1 METVRLNTIA
11 QWTGGRLI
19 GNDIAVDSVSTDSR
33 KGFQG
38 STIFIAIRGM
48 HYNGHDF
55 LDNASRAGA
64 AAVLISEKKETGL
77 PHIIVED
84 TGRALRDFAMHYL
97 EQFNP
102 LKIAVTG
109 STGKTTFK
117 DLLYDAINSNKKIKT
132 EGNTNNLI
140 GVPLNILRIEKDTEY
155 AVIEMGMNSSREI
168 SELSRIFKPDCIVIT
183 SINNSHIGNFN
194 SFDELINA
202 KMEIFD
208 YSDSSTSVLINGDN
222 RYILDFAPDS
232 IDYSTFGMNPENTYH
247 PDSFSLDRTSTR
259 VYFNDTSLSINIP
272 GRGAVNLLTALYGF
286 SRTNREIPLNIE
298 SAAESFDPPVMRL
311 NIINLPQLILIDDSY
326 NSSPASLINAAEVLE
341 KFKGRKIAVLG
352 DMLELG
358 RNTEEIHAKTGK
370 NLKCMDIDMIITLGN
385 ASSCISDESGRGR
398 HFTSIDAL
406 NNYLGSIIRRNDVI
420 LVKGSRSMGME
431 KTVSFLKD
439 LEHAV

>member
-1 METVRLNTIA
+1 METVKLSTIA
-11 QWTGGRLI
+11 GWTGGRLI
-19 GNDIAVDSVSTDSR
+19 GNDIAVENVSTDSR
-33 KGFQG
+33 KDTRG
-38 STIFIAIRGM
+38 STMFIAIKGM

-55 LDNASRAGA
+55 LENASRKGA
-64 AAVLISEKKETGL
+64 AGLLLSEDRETSL
-77 PHIIVED
+77 PRVIVED
-84 TGRALRDFAMHYL
+84 TGKGLRDIAMHYL

-102 LKIAVTG
+102 VKIAVTG

-117 DLLYDAINSNKKIKT
+117 DLLYDAIESSKKIKT

-140 GVPLNILRIEKDTEY
+140 GVPLNILRIDRDTEY
-155 AVIEMGMNSSREI
+155 AVIEMGMNSPSEI

-208 YSDSSTSVLINGDN
+208 YAGSETSVLINGDN
-222 RYILDFAPDS
+222 RYILDFVPDS
-232 IDYSTFGMNPENTYH
+232 INYSTFGMNPENTYH
-247 PDSFSLDRTSTR
+247 PGSFSLDRTSTR
-259 VYFNDTSLSINIP
+259 VYFNNTELSINIP

-286 SRTNREIPLNIE
+286 SRMNSEVPLNIE

-311 NIINLPQLILIDDSY
+311 NIINLPRLILIDDSY
-326 NSSPASLINAAEVLE
+326 NSSPASLLNAAEVLE
-341 KFKGRKIAVLG
+341 RFKGRKIAVLG

-358 RNTEEIHAKTGK
+358 KNTEELHTKTGGQ
-370 NLKCMDIDMIITLGN
+370 LRDMDIDMIITLGN
-385 ASSCISDESGRGR
+385 ASSGISSESGRDS
-398 HFTSIDAL
+398 HFTNIEAL
-406 NNYLGSIIRRNDVI
+406 NNYLSSIVRKGDVI

-439 LEHAV
+439 LEHDL

>member
-1 METVRLNTIA
+1 METVKLSTIA
-11 QWTGGRLI
+11 GWTGGRLI
-19 GNDIAVDSVSTDSR
+19 GNDVAVENVSTDSR
-33 KGFQG
+33 KDTRG
-38 STIFIAIRGM
+38 STMFIAIKGM

-55 LDNASRAGA
+55 LENASRKGA
-64 AAVLISEKKETGL
+64 AGLLLSEDRETSL
-77 PHIIVED
+77 PRVIVED
-84 TGRALRDFAMHYL
+84 TGKGLRDIAMHYL

-102 LKIAVTG
+102 VKIAVTG

-117 DLLYDAINSNKKIKT
+117 DLLYDAIESSKKIKT

-140 GVPLNILRIEKDTEY
+140 GVPLNILRIDRDTEY
-155 AVIEMGMNSSREI
+155 AVIEMGMNSPSEI

-208 YSDSSTSVLINGDN
+208 YAGSETSVLINGDN
-222 RYILDFAPDS
+222 RYILDFVPDS
-232 IDYSTFGMNPENTYH
+232 INYSTFGMNPENTYH
-247 PDSFSLDRTSTR
+247 PGSFSLDRTSTR
-259 VYFNDTSLSINIP
+259 VYFNNTELSINIP

-286 SRTNREIPLNIE
+286 SRMNSEVPLNIE

-311 NIINLPQLILIDDSY
+311 NIINLPRLILIDDSY
-326 NSSPASLINAAEVLE
+326 NSSPASLLNAAEVLE
-341 KFKGRKIAVLG
+341 RFKGRKIAVLG

-358 RNTEEIHAKTGK
+358 KNTEELHTKTGGQ
-370 NLKCMDIDMIITLGN
+370 LRDMDIDMIITLGN
-385 ASSCISDESGRGR
+385 ASSGISSDSGRDS
-398 HFTSIDAL
+398 HFTNIEAL
-406 NNYLGSIIRRNDVI
+406 NNYLSSIVRKGDVI

-439 LEHAV
+439 LEHDL